1 MARKRRWNLQ
11 VLGVL
16 GGIASGKTFVTG
28 ELARLGAAA
37 IDADRIGHAV
47 LREPEV
53 REAVRRRWGDA
64 VFSDGEVDRAKLA
77 AIVFGAGEQA
87 REELAE
93 LEKLT
98 HPRITERICDEI
110 DQLDKAGEAP
120 AVVLDAP
127 VLLKAGWSEF
137 CDRMIYVDAP
147 REVRLARAVERGWSE
162 DEFERREAAQES
174 LQAKRRIADFVID
187 NSRSAESTRQAV
199 AQFWRSLDLP
209 QKRAN

>member
-1 MARKRRWNLQ
+1 MARKRRWSLQ

-16 GGIASGKTFVTG
+16 GGIASGKTFVTR

-77 AIVFGAGEQA
+77 AIVFGAGELA

-110 DQLDKAGEAP
+110 GRLDKSGEAP

-147 REVRLARAVERGWSE
+147 REVRLARVLERGWSE
-162 DEFERREAAQES
+162 DEFECREAAQES